1 MFARSAGRRRGV
13 TRRVALASE
22 SAIRARLLRS
32 AGVAFDAEPA
42 RIDED
47 SVRES
52 MRAEGASAAEAAAA
66 LAALKATKVSARR
79 PEALVIGADQILTLG
94 DLWLGKPADAGAARA
109 RLAELRGRAHTLE
122 TGVCIALGGSA
133 IWRHGETSR
142 LVMRPFSDGFLD
154 AYIAACGADILG
166 TVGAYRVE
174 DRGVQLFSRIEGDYF
189 AVLGLPLLPLLGFL
203 REHGAVGR

>member
-1 MFARSAGRRRGV
+1 M
-13 TRRVALASE
+13 TRPAILASE
-22 SAIRARLLRS
+22 SAIRAQLLRR
-32 AGVAFDAEPA
+32 AGVPFEAEPA

-47 SVRES
+47 GVRES
-52 MRAEGASAAEAAAA
+52 MRAEGASAAETAAA

-79 PEALVIGADQILTLG
+79 PEALVIGADQLLTLG
-94 DLWLGKPADAGAARA
+94 NRWLGKPADLAAARA

-122 TGVCIALGGSA
+122 TGVCAALGGRA
-133 IWRHGETSR
+133 IWRRGESSR

-154 AYIAACGADILG
+154 DYIAECGPDILG

-189 AVLGLPLLPLLGFL
+189 AVLGLPLLPLLAFL
-203 REHGAVGR
+203 REHGVVGR